1 MLTGNWNILKSD
13 CARANSRKNNP
24 PDSRKPSLIICR
36 AHRIYRN
43 DGHTASLNRRVAH
56 SSEGEGARDWRAGF
70 IGDRAS
76 VHGSTALVRQR
87 SIHARTRDSA
97 RVSRAGRCDRGL
109 RPSRADRG
117 ESAPQIA

>member
-24 PDSRKPSLIICR
+24 PDSRNPSLICR
-36 AHRIYRN
+36 THRIYRS
-43 DGHTASLNRRVAH
+43 DGHTASEPQGRH
-56 SSEGEGARDWRAGF
+56 PSEGEAARDWRVGF

-97 RVSRAGRCDRGL
+97 RVSRAGPGGAIGL
-109 RPSRADRG
+109 RPIE
-117 ESAPQIA
+117 ESAPQIG